1 MRLAGKKAI
10 VTGAAAGIGKSIA
23 LAFADQG
30 ADVVIADLQTQKAE
44 QVAREIQ
51 RKGRQS
57 LAITCDVGDSKQVD
71 EMVNQAFQFLGGLHI
86 LVNNAAVISQG
97 AFWEVSDET
106 WDRIIRN
113 NLSSVFYCSRAA
125 ARLMTQQKQGG
136 KIINMSSIHATLSE
150 PNAAPY
156 TAAKGGIEAM
166 SRTMATE
173 LAPYKILVNCVAPGA
188 TFSELTIPMYTDAV
202 KQALFQ
208 RVPLQEIAQPEWI
221 AAGVVF
227 SCLRGCPLHDRSG
240 TYPGW
245 RLRDGR
251 QPARGKVLDGIGAY
265 CSACARLE
273 FLLRSNLH
281 LI

>member
-1 MRLAGKKAI
+1 MKLAGKKAI

-23 LAFADQG
+23 LALADEG
-30 ADVVIADLQTQKAE
+30 ADVVIADLQTEKAQ

-51 RKGRQS
+51 AKGRQS
-57 LAITCDVGDSKQVD
+57 LAVTCDVGDSAQV
-71 EMVNQAFQFLGGLHI
+71 EAMVTQAYQFLGGLHI

-97 AFWEVSDET
+97 AFWDVSDGVWE
-106 WDRIIRN
+106 RIIRN

-125 ARLMTQQKQGG
+125 ARLMIPQGQGG
-136 KIINMSSIHATLSE
+136 RIINMSSIHATLSE

-188 TFSELTIPMYTDAV
+188 TFSELTTPMYTDAV

-227 SCLRGCPLHDRSG
+227 LASD
-240 TYPGW
+240 
-245 RLRDGR
+245 D
-251 QPARGKVLDGIGAY
+251 ARYMTGQVLTLDGGYVMDGSLPGAKY
-265 CSACARLE
+265 WTE
-273 FLLRSNLH
+273 
-281 LI
+281 